1 MGEFFGLGVKL
12 IGLTL
17 RHLKSLTVCLFHI
30 VVPRDYDIW
39 PDIDCASELTKV
51 VSKGRK
57 LRSKGQPVTPT
68 EDYVFH
74 SDFATMT
81 DGNIWIIRT
90 DSNFVNYSVAAG
102 MFGALALFILAIF
115 LYHGADSFQYK
126 FFFLP
131 PFVGMTITSILA
143 HWEKGHNRWIVFDRS
158 SRSVCFWHKNKRKS
172 LTVPFDQVHCYW
184 HRKAY
189 RGGASRNFMLMPEV
203 SLRGEWN
210 RWWNTYFGSTEIYSQ
225 AQYLWRVLS
234 DFMDN
239 SKPIPEL
246 PGLTHQIR
254 SCQKLG
260 YTIEDLTHGG
270 KEIPIGVWMEVDK
283 DIENEIEALDLEVQS
298 LLKPERFSASEILEY
313 SKTVPPLARRSFL
326 SLVMIAIEDWSMWTR
341 KHGGLYP
348 GMEKRFTQRGLAG
361 EIDQILGLV
370 RSGLRTADE
379 EWEQQVRKDY
389 RSTE

>member
-1 MGEFFGLGVKL
+1 MVFRSLKKSA
-12 IGLTL
+12 LTL
-17 RHLKSLTVCLFHI
+17 YHI
-30 VVPRDYDIW
+30 MVPRDRDIW
-39 PDIDCASELTKV
+39 PDIDCANEPTKK

-57 LRSKGQPVTPT
+57 LRSKGKAVTPV
-68 EDYVFH
+68 EEYVFH
-74 SDFATMT
+74 SGFDTLT
-81 DGNIWIIRT
+81 DGDIWIVRT
-90 DSNFVNYSVAAG
+90 DSRFVDYTVGVILPGAML
-102 MFGALALFILAIF
+102 MFLLPTFWFAKVPFEMTRIVILPLFFVMVFFSLLAR
-115 LYHGADSFQYK
+115 
-126 FFFLP
+126 
-131 PFVGMTITSILA
+131 
-143 HWEKGHNRWIVFDRS
+143 WEKGNNKWIVFDRNS
-158 SRSVCFWHKNKRKS
+158 GNVCFWHKNKRKS
-172 LTVPFDQVHCYW
+172 LTVPFEQVNSYW

-189 RGGASRNFMLMPEV
+189 RGGVSRNFMLMPEV
-203 SLRGEWN
+203 SFRGEWN

-270 KEIPIGVWMEVDK
+270 KEIPIDVWMEVDK
-283 DIENEIEALDLEVQS
+283 DIENEIEALGLEVQS

-313 SKTVPPLARRSFL
+313 SKTIPPLARRSFL

-341 KHGGLYP
+341 KYGGLYP
-348 GMEKRFTQRGLAG
+348 GMEKRFTQRSLAR
-361 EIDQILGLV
+361 EIDQIVGLV

-389 RSTE
+389 KSTESL